1 MNTNFVPATPGNAD
15 GAARVDLGQTLPAPD
30 SLSGPEGPTYTGG
43 QEAVLRRYWRIF
55 IKRRWVI
62 AGVILAVLLAG
73 MAMAV
78 LSQRLYS
85 ASARIEIA
93 REAAQVIDL
102 GMERPAAGR
111 DQEFYQTQYALL
123 KSRALAAAVVR
134 DLRLADNEA
143 FLTGFGQGDA
153 SQLPQQR
160 EARERIATG
169 LVMRGTEVVPVR
181 LSSVVDVR
189 YTSPD
194 PNLAAQV
201 ANAIADNFIQFNL
214 TRRYEANSYARN
226 FLQNQLG
233 QVRQRLEDSERRA
246 VGYAAQNQIINVAPT
261 RTGPEGQTQQAEQSL
276 VTNSLTSANN
286 ALSEARAARI
296 VAESRARQAGG
307 GPDPAEAL
315 QNSAVNA
322 LRQERAAL
330 RAQHERQLSDFGPD
344 YPAVRAAA
352 AQLAEL
358 DRQVAAETSR
368 IRGSVSGDASRRYQE
383 ALRTEREL
391 AQQVE
396 QLKAGAIDLRRRSI
410 QYNIFQRDVDT
421 NRALYDALLQR
432 YKEIGIAGGVG
443 TNNVSIVDRALV
455 PGSPF
460 SPNIRLTILLSL
472 LIGIVLGAIVAL
484 LLEQLD
490 ESAILPEDFQN
501 KLGVPLLG
509 SVPAARNADPI
520 ELLSDPK
527 SVVSEAYLSILTG
540 LQFSTSHGTP
550 RSLLTAS
557 TQPGE
562 GKLTT
567 ALAIAQSIAK
577 VGKTVVLIDGDMRN
591 PSIHKVL
598 KTENKSGLS
607 NLLVGD
613 GTLDDHLV
621 RTETPNLW
629 AIRSGP
635 IPPNPAELLAGLTLE
650 EVLRNALA
658 RFDHVVIDGPPVL
671 GLADSPLLASAVEAT
686 IFVIEARRTRTGQAR
701 QAIRRL
707 KAVRTPIVGAVLT
720 KLDITQAGYGYG
732 YGYDYQYGH

>member
-1 MNTNFVPATPGNAD
+1 MNTSFVPATPGNAD
-15 GAARVDLGQTLPAPD
+15 AVGSVDLGQALPLPD
-30 SLSGPEGPTYTGG
+30 SLNGAGGPNYVG

-62 AGVILAVLLAG
+62 AGVILAVLLVG

-85 ASARIEIA
+85 ASARLQIA

-102 GMERPAAGR
+102 GNERPRPGV

-123 KSRALAAAVVR
+123 KSRALAEAVVR

-143 FLTGFGQGDA
+143 FLTGFGQGDPA
-153 SQLPQQR
+153 ELPQQR
-160 EARERIATG
+160 EIRERMAAGI
-169 LVMRGTEVVPVR
+169 VMRNTDVVPVR

-189 YTSPD
+189 YTSPN
-194 PNLAAQV
+194 PQLAAQV

-214 TRRYEANSYARN
+214 SRRYEANSYARN

-261 RTGPEGQTQQAEQSL
+261 RTGPEGQSQAEQSL
-276 VTNSLTSANN
+276 VTNSLTAANN
-286 ALSEARAARI
+286 ALNDARAARI
-296 VAESRARQAGG
+296 AAESRVRQATGG
-307 GPDPAEAL
+307 ADPAEAL
-315 QNSAVNA
+315 QNSTVNA

-330 RAQHERQLSDFGPD
+330 RAQYERQLSDFGPE

-358 DRQVAAETSR
+358 DRQVAAETGR
-368 IRGSVSGDASRRYQE
+368 IRGSVSGDLSRRYQE

-460 SPNIRLTILLSL
+460 SPDIRLNILLSL
-472 LIGIVLGAIVAL
+472 LIGIVLGAGAAL

-509 SVPAARNADPI
+509 SVPAIRNADPI

-527 SVVSEAYLSILTG
+527 SIVSEAYLSILTG

-562 GKLTT
+562 GKSTT

-577 VGKTVVLIDGDMRN
+577 VGKQVVLIDGDMRN

-598 KTENKSGLS
+598 HTDNKSGLS

-613 GTLDDHLV
+613 GTLDQHLL

-629 AIRSGP
+629 AISSGP
-635 IPPNPAELLAGLTLE
+635 IPPNPAELLAGSTLE
-650 EVLRNALA
+650 EVLHDALA

-720 KLDITQAGYGYG
+720 KLDIQQAGYGYG

>member
-1 MNTNFVPATPGNAD
+1 MNTNFVPATPGAD
-15 GAARVDLGQTLPAPD
+15 GTAGVDLAHTLPPAD
-30 SLSGPEGPTYTGG
+30 SLSGPEGPTYAGG

-123 KSRALAAAVVR
+123 KSRALAGAVVR

-143 FLTGFGQGDA
+143 FLTGFGQGDT

-160 EARERIATG
+160 EIRERMATG
-169 LVMRGTEVVPVR
+169 IVMANTEVVPVR

-194 PNLAAQV
+194 PALAAQV

-246 VGYAAQNQIINVAPT
+246 VGYAAQNQIVNIAPT
-261 RTGPEGQTQQAEQSL
+261 RTGPEGQSQQAEQSL
-276 VTNSLTSANN
+276 VTNSLTAANN
-286 ALSEARAARI
+286 ALSDARAARI
-296 VAESRARQAGG
+296 AAESRARQAGG
-307 GPDPAEAL
+307 GAEPAETL

-330 RAQHERQLSDFGPD
+330 RAQYERQLSDFGPE

-358 DRQVAAETSR
+358 DRQVASETGR
-368 IRGSVSGDASRRYQE
+368 IRGAVSGDASRRYQE
-383 ALRTEREL
+383 ALRTERQLE
-391 AQQVE
+391 QQVE
-396 QLKAGAIDLRRRSI
+396 QLTAGAIDLRRRSI

-460 SPNIRLTILLSL
+460 SPDIRLNILLSL
-472 LIGIVLGAIVAL
+472 LIGVVLGAIAAL

-501 KLGVPLLG
+501 KLGIPLLG

-527 SVVSEAYLSILTG
+527 SIVSEAYLSILTG

-562 GKLTT
+562 GKSTT

-598 KTENKSGLS
+598 HRENKSGLS

-613 GTLDDHLV
+613 GTLDDHLL
-621 RTETPNLW
+621 RTETPNMW
-629 AIRSGP
+629 AIASGP
-635 IPPNPAELLAGLTLE
+635 IPPNPAELLAGSTLE

-671 GLADSPLLASAVEAT
+671 GLADSPLLASSVEAT